1 MKPAGDGRMP
11 TGSSKLDFIPI
22 AWQQHIL
29 RMKAQ
34 GKPNDEIAYELKR
47 KYNYKV
53 NKVTIG
59 KWLRTRTDAAP
70 SILFKRESY
79 VNELE
84 SNYVEMLR
92 DFRKLSEFTWKY
104 LKELHESSKKGDT
117 KARGDTLKTIA
128 ELRSQIELA
137 NSLMGTLPKT
147 NEQIEDTAKSVGK
160 ALSELNKMGL
170 IKQFNEAKTA
180 SEDEEKKRIENS
192 PLKRDMDL
200 ELEDADGEKILITKK
215 VGIDL
220 ASYQ

>member
-1 MKPAGDGRMP
+1 MATAHP
-11 TGSSKLDFIPI
+11 
-22 AWQQHIL
+22 
-29 RMKAQ
+29 
-34 GKPNDEIAYELKR
+34 AYES
-47 KYNYKV
+47 
-53 NKVTIG
+53 

-170 IKQFNEAKTA
+170 IKQFNA